1 MAQVLSLIV
10 FILSIFNELAWMIML
25 FLGVPAFILIQT
37 AWCCA
42 MNKCGF
48 IFAGVLALVGACIL
62 LLLGIAL
69 SDILNNC
76 GSYESSYY
84 NDWDYD
90 FCDDK
95 DEATIW
101 MNLSFSSGILWATT
115 GILVLVFACG
125 KRYQDIEDQL
135 TAEGAGGAVAV
146 RLQAPVMGTSRTTI
160 ANRPDG
166 SVEKKT
172 VVTNADGSNTVTVV
186 ILEPTLDV

>member
-10 FILSIFNELAWMIML
+10 LILSIFNEMAWMIML
-25 FLGVPAFILIQT
+25 FLCVPAFILIQT

-48 IFAGVLALVGACIL
+48 IVAGVLALVGACIVL
-62 LLLGIAL
+62 VV
-69 SDILNNC
+69 DTV
-76 GSYESSYY
+76 YPYY
-84 NDWDYD
+84 KNDED
-90 FCDDK
+90 
-95 DEATIW
+95 TTW
-101 MNLSFSSGILWATT
+101 MPLSFASGILWATT

-125 KRYQDIEDQL
+125 NRYQDIEDQL

-146 RLQAPVMGTSRTTI
+146 RQAPAAGKSRTTI

-172 VVTNADGSNTVTVV
+172 VVANADGSNTVEVW
-186 ILEPTLDV
+186 LSKPTLDV